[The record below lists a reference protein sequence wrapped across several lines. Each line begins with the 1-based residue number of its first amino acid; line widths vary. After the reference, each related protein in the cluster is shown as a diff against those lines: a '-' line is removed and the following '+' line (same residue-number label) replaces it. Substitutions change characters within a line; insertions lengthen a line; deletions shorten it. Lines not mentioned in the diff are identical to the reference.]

1 LGSQESIVL
10 SPNGDCLFAVN
21 AGSDTV
27 TSFEVNSNSLEASE
41 PVLTNGEFPVS
52 LAVSDELLYV
62 LNAANGGS
70 ITGFN
75 IGKDCELD
83 FIPGSVKALNA
94 ARIPG
99 FDFAGDN
106 RPFFV
111 VSPGQIS
118 FTPDGNSII
127 AAVKGTT
134 EGILW
139 VFPDASTGTLGVGE
153 MTVSAGSTPFSFDF
167 DSNGNLLVAEA
178 FGEAPQPLNNV
189 PDPGP
194 TGMAGAVSS
203 YSIASDGTLAING
216 DASVGSGETATCWV
230 KYDGA
235 RSCAFTT
242 SNGSGAISSYAVD
255 GGGKLTL
262 NLGAAALLDTPI
274 DFSIVGDFLYVLSTN
289 HLLGVTET
297 TPEGDEDQ
305 GRPSIYVYEIEDNCS
320 LKLQQV
326 LFVGLPDE
334 DTTIFGAVGMVAT
347 SD

>member
-10 SPNGDCLFAVN
+10 SPNGECLFAVN
-21 AGSDTV
+21 AGSNSV
-27 TSFEVNSNSLEASE
+27 TSFEVKSNSLDASE

-70 ITGFN
+70 ITGFD

-118 FTPDGNSII
+118 FTPDGDSII

-178 FGEAPQPLNNV
+178 FGEAPQPLNND
-189 PDPGP
+189 PPGP
-194 TGMAGAVSS
+194 SGMAGAVSS
-203 YSIASDGTLAING
+203 YRINPDNNMLEING

-230 KYDGA
+230 KYDEA

-242 SNGSGAISSYAVD
+242 SNVSGAISSYDVAD
-255 GGGKLTL
+255 NGGLSIINGKAAEL
-262 NLGAAALLDTPI
+262 N
-274 DFSIVGDFLYVLSTN
+274 
-289 HLLGVTET
+289 
-297 TPEGDEDQ
+297 
-305 GRPSIYVYEIEDNCS
+305 C
-320 LKLQQV
+320 
-326 LFVGLPDE
+326 
-334 DTTIFGAVGMVAT
+334 
-347 SD
+347 